1 MLQLIDDK
9 LFHRSQNQCILKTTL
24 RWAGELVDVGVSA
37 QRWEGE
43 RGRGKGAGG
52 DLALTRFVKLEPK
65 ESERGIRNL

>member
-1 MLQLIDDK
+1 MSKRFAEYPGDLP
-9 LFHRSQNQCILKTTL
+9 
-24 RWAGELVDVGVSA
+24 
-37 QRWEGE
+37 GE